1 MDDQNVSKNFSPLEP
16 KNVAENASPVGSQIV
31 SQVISHYR
39 IHEKLG
45 AGGMGVVYKA
55 EDIRLGRLVA
65 LKFLPDS
72 SVRDPRALE
81 RFKREARTASA
92 LDHPNI
98 CTIYEIDD
106 DQGRPFIAM
115 QLLEGQTLR
124 DRIGEHPVPLGTLLD
139 WALQI
144 SDALQAA
151 HAKGIMHR
159 DIKPANV
166 FITAERGQAK
176 ILDFG
181 LAKLTAVDLTGS
193 GEATLSATGPLT
205 HTGAAIGTV
214 AYMSPEQARGEALDA
229 RTDLFSFGVLLY
241 EMATGR
247 QAFSG
252 PTWAVTVYAIL
263 GQAPMSLNESMP
275 GLPQRLQEIIDK
287 CLIKNRDLRYQSAA
301 EIHRDLLRLKKD
313 FESGKSLKS
322 VRVAT
327 TWSPRRKLQL
337 AMAVAAVLALAAAIV
352 WGPRILRRWA
362 TSVVGPAAQS
372 ASGVPEHVVPERKSI
387 ALLPFA
393 TVAVGTAENEKLM
406 AFGKGLLEDVA
417 AKLSQLSATHDLE
430 VVPARTLE
438 DKKVTTLA
446 DAQKE
451 FGVNL
456 GLTVSLEQ
464 ANDLFRASYSLT
476 DAKSGRNL
484 AGAQITAPVSDLFAI
499 EDQIANGVATA
510 LQISL
515 RSEEKQALGAHSTS
529 QPEAYQYFVQGRG
542 YLQDS
547 GKPENL
553 TSAEIVFK
561 QALKIDPNFGQ
572 AEAGLGQTYWLTYRL
587 TKQKQW
593 IASAQEACTKA
604 VDLGNAGAEGHM
616 CLGLLE
622 DGTGQ
627 YEKAAEQFQ
636 QAVQLEPANDRAYTS
651 LAGAYRHLN
660 QPDKAEETYKRAISV
675 RPQYWRGYS
684 YLGAFYFAQAE
695 YEKAAAEF
703 RRATELAPDSYDAFN
718 NLGAALLYDG
728 KDDDAAR
735 AFERS
740 IAIRPSLNAYNNIA
754 VAQFH
759 LHRFKE
765 SVENFKEALKI
776 DASDYQKWGNLG
788 DSQYYGGDTTQAMDS
803 YRKAIGLAE
812 QQLKVNPRD
821 AGVLGDLASYYSM
834 LGDRKQAVSY
844 LDRSLQLGQGDKELL
859 LNAAV
864 VYNQLHETGPAL
876 EWLEKALAAGYS
888 RSVVATGAPFDNL
901 HDNPRYQA
909 LMQQK

>member
-1 MDDQNVSKNFSPLEP
+1 MNDQ
-16 KNVAENASPVGSQIV
+16 I
-31 SQVISHYR
+31 ISHYR

-65 LKFLPDS
+65 LKFLPDH

-115 QLLEGQTLR
+115 QLLEGKTLR
-124 DRIGEHPVPLGTLLD
+124 ERIGDHPVPLGTLLD

-144 SDALQAA
+144 TDALQTA

-159 DIKPANV
+159 DIKPANI
-166 FITAERGQAK
+166 FITERGQAK

-181 LAKLTAVDLTGS
+181 LAKLTAVDLMGS
-193 GEATLSATGPLT
+193 GDATLSSTGSLT

-301 EIHRDLLRLKKD
+301 DIHHDLLRLKKD
-313 FESGKSLKS
+313 YESGKSLKS

-327 TWSPRRKLQL
+327 TWSPKRVLLL
-337 AMAVAAVLALAAAIV
+337 ATAAAAVAVLVAAGV
-352 WGPRILRRWA
+352 WGPRLLRRL
-362 TSVVGPAAQS
+362 AASQAGTARS
-372 ASGVPEHVVPERKSI
+372 ASLVPERKSI
-387 ALLPFA
+387 AVLPFA
-393 TVAVGTAENEKLM
+393 DIAGDPKLT

-417 AKLSQLSATHDLE
+417 AKLSQLSANHDLE
-430 VVPARTLE
+430 VVPARTLA

-446 DAQKE
+446 DARRE
-451 FGVNL
+451 FGVGL

-464 ANDLFRASYSLT
+464 AGDLVRAAYSLT
-476 DAKSGRNL
+476 DAKSGKNL
-484 AGAQITAPVSDLFAI
+484 AGAQITAPVSDLFTI
-499 EDQIANGVATA
+499 EDQMANGVASA

-515 RSEEKQALGAHSTS
+515 RSDEKQAFGAHSTS
-529 QPEAYQYFVQGRG
+529 LPEAYQYYVQGRG
-542 YLQDS
+542 YLQDPR
-547 GKPENL
+547 KPENL

-572 AEAGLGQTYWLTYRL
+572 AEAGLGETYWLKYQMG
-587 TKQKQW
+587 KQKQA
-593 IASAQEACTKA
+593 IVPAQEACTKA

-622 DGTGQ
+622 DGTGH

-636 QAVQLEPANDRAYTS
+636 QAMQLEPANERAYTS
-651 LAGAYRHLN
+651 LAGAYQHLN
-660 QPDKAEETYKRAISV
+660 QPDKAEETYKRAIAV

-684 YLGAFYFAQAE
+684 FLGTFYIAQAE
-695 YEKAAAEF
+695 YEKAAAMF
-703 RRATELAPDSYDAFN
+703 RRATELDPESYLAFN
-718 NLGAALLYDG
+718 NLGAALLYAG
-728 KDDDAAR
+728 KDDEAAQ
-735 AFERS
+735 AFEKS
-740 IAIRPSLNAYNNIA
+740 LALRPNRDAYNNIA
-754 VAQFH
+754 VAQFR
-759 LHRFKE
+759 LHRFKNA
-765 SVENFKEALKI
+765 VLNFKEALKI
-776 DASDYQKWGNLG
+776 DDTDYQNWGNMG
-788 DSQYYGGDTTQAMDS
+788 DAAYYGGDTTSAMEY
-803 YRKAIGLAE
+803 YRKAISLAE
-812 QQLKVNPRD
+812 PQLKINPRD

-834 LGDRKQAVSY
+834 LGDRKQALSY
-844 LDRSLQLGQGDKELL
+844 LDRSLQLGPGDKDLL

-864 VYNQLHETGPAL
+864 VYNQLHETGTAL
-876 EWLEKALAAGYS
+876 EWLSKALAAGYS

-909 LMQQK
+909 LMQAK

>member
-1 MDDQNVSKNFSPLEP
+1 MND
-16 KNVAENASPVGSQIV
+16 QIV
-31 SQVISHYR
+31 SHYR

-55 EDIRLGRLVA
+55 EDIHLGRLVA
-65 LKFLPDS
+65 LKFLPDD

-115 QLLEGQTLR
+115 QLLEGHTLR
-124 DRIGEHPVPLGTLLD
+124 DRIGDHPVPLGTLLD

-159 DIKPANV
+159 DIKPANI
-166 FITAERGQAK
+166 FITERGQAK

-181 LAKLTAVDLTGS
+181 LAKLTAVDLTGT

-214 AYMSPEQARGEALDA
+214 AYMSPEQARGETLDA

-287 CLIKNRDLRYQSAA
+287 CLIKNRDLRYQNAA
-301 EIHRDLLRLKKD
+301 DIHRDLLKLKKD
-313 FESGKSLKS
+313 YESGKSLKS

-327 TWSPRRKLQL
+327 TWSPQRKLRL
-337 AMAVAAVLALAAAIV
+337 AMAAVAVVVLAAAVV
-352 WGPRILRRWA
+352 WGPRILRRMA
-362 TSVVGPAAQS
+362 APSGAASTQPAS
-372 ASGVPEHVVPERKSI
+372 LVPERKSI
-387 ALLPFA
+387 AILPFA
-393 TVAVGTAENEKLM
+393 EIAGDPKM
-406 AFGKGLLEDVA
+406 SAFGKGLLEDVA
-417 AKLSQLSATHDLE
+417 AKLSQLSANHDLE

-446 DAQKE
+446 DAKKE
-451 FGVNL
+451 FGVSL
-456 GLTVSLEQ
+456 GLNLSLEQ
-464 ANDLFRASYSLT
+464 AGDLVRAAYSLT
-476 DAKSGRNL
+476 DAKSGKNL
-484 AGAQITAPVSDLFAI
+484 AGAQITAPVSDLFTI
-499 EDQIANGVATA
+499 EDQIANGVASA

-515 RSEEKQALGAHSTS
+515 RSDEKQAFGAHSTS
-529 QPEAYQYFVQGRG
+529 LPEAYQYYVQGRG
-542 YLQDS
+542 YLQDWR
-547 GKPENL
+547 KPENL

-572 AEAGLGQTYWLTYRL
+572 AEAGLGQTYWLKYQL
-587 TKQKQW
+587 SKQKQW
-593 IASAQEACTKA
+593 IAPAQQACTKA
-604 VDLGNAGAEGHM
+604 IDLGNAGAEGHM
-616 CLGLLE
+616 CLGLLA

-627 YEKAAEQFQ
+627 YERAAEQFQ
-636 QAVQLEPANDRAYTS
+636 QAVQLEPANDRAYIN
-651 LAGAYRHLN
+651 LAGAYQHLN
-660 QPDKAEETYKRAISV
+660 QPDKAEETYKRAIAV
-675 RPQYWRGYS
+675 RPQYWRVYS
-684 YLGAFYFAQAE
+684 FLGGFYIAQAE
-695 YEKAAAEF
+695 YDKAAAMF
-703 RRATELAPDSYDAFN
+703 RRSTELDPDSYLAFN
-718 NLGAALLYDG
+718 NLGGALLYAG
-728 KDDDAAR
+728 KDAEAAQ
-735 AFERS
+735 AFEKS
-740 IAIRPSLNAYNNIA
+740 IAIRPTYDAYSNTA

-759 LHRFKE
+759 LRRFRD
-765 SVENFKEALKI
+765 SVASLKEALKV
-776 DASDYQKWGNLG
+776 DDRNYQTWGNLG
-788 DSQYYGGDTTQAMDS
+788 DSYYYGGDTASATES
-803 YRKAIGLAE
+803 YRKAILLAE
-812 QQLKVNPRD
+812 RQLKINPRD
-821 AGVLGDLASYYSM
+821 ASILGDLASYNSM
-834 LGDRKQAVSY
+834 LGDRKQALNY

-859 LNAAV
+859 FNAAV

-876 EWLEKALAAGYS
+876 EWLGKALAAGYS
-888 RSVVATGAPFDNL
+888 RSLVATGAPFDNL

-909 LMQQK
+909 LIQQK

>member
-1 MDDQNVSKNFSPLEP
+1 MNDQ
-16 KNVAENASPVGSQIV
+16 I
-31 SQVISHYR
+31 ISHYR

-65 LKFLPDS
+65 LKFLPDH

-115 QLLEGQTLR
+115 QLLDGKTLR
-124 DRIGEHPVPLGTLLD
+124 ERIGDHPVPLGTLLD

-144 SDALQAA
+144 TDALQTA

-159 DIKPANV
+159 DIKPANI
-166 FITAERGQAK
+166 FITERGQAK

-181 LAKLTAVDLTGS
+181 LAKLTAVDLMGS
-193 GEATLSATGPLT
+193 GDATLSSTGSLT

-301 EIHRDLLRLKKD
+301 DIHHDLLRLKKD
-313 FESGKSLKS
+313 YESGKSLKS

-327 TWSPRRKLQL
+327 TWSPKRVLLL
-337 AMAVAAVLALAAAIV
+337 ATAAAAVAVLVAAGV
-352 WGPRILRRWA
+352 WGPRLLRRL
-362 TSVVGPAAQS
+362 AASQAGTARS
-372 ASGVPEHVVPERKSI
+372 ASLVPERKSI
-387 ALLPFA
+387 AVLPFA
-393 TVAVGTAENEKLM
+393 DIAGDPKLT

-417 AKLSQLSATHDLE
+417 AKLSQLSANHDLE
-430 VVPARTLE
+430 VIPARTLE
-438 DKKVTTLA
+438 DKKVATLA
-446 DAQKE
+446 DAKKE
-451 FGVNL
+451 FGVSL

-464 ANDLFRASYSLT
+464 AGDLVRAAYSLT
-476 DAKSGRNL
+476 DAKSGKNL
-484 AGAQITAPVSDLFAI
+484 AGAQITAPVSDLFTI
-499 EDQIANGVATA
+499 EDQMANGVASA

-515 RSEEKQALGAHSTS
+515 RSDEKQAFGAHSTS
-529 QPEAYQYFVQGRG
+529 LPEAYQYYVQGRG
-542 YLQDS
+542 YLQDPR
-547 GKPENL
+547 KPENL

-572 AEAGLGQTYWLTYRL
+572 AEAGLGETYWLKYQMG
-587 TKQKQW
+587 KQKQA
-593 IASAQEACTKA
+593 IVPAQEACTKA

-636 QAVQLEPANDRAYTS
+636 QAMQLEPANERAYTS
-651 LAGAYRHLN
+651 LAGAYQHLN
-660 QPDKAEETYKRAISV
+660 QPDKAEETYKRAIAV

-684 YLGAFYFAQAE
+684 FLGTFYIAQAE
-695 YEKAAAEF
+695 YEKAAAMF
-703 RRATELAPDSYDAFN
+703 RRATELDPESYLAFN
-718 NLGAALLYDG
+718 NLGAALLYAG
-728 KDDDAAR
+728 KDDEAAQ
-735 AFERS
+735 AFEKS
-740 IAIRPSLNAYNNIA
+740 LALRPNRDAYNNIA
-754 VAQFH
+754 VAQFR
-759 LHRFKE
+759 LHRFKNA
-765 SVENFKEALKI
+765 VLNFKEALKI
-776 DASDYQKWGNLG
+776 DDTDYQNWGNMG
-788 DSQYYGGDTTQAMDS
+788 DAAYYGGDTTSAMEY
-803 YRKAIGLAE
+803 YRKAISLAE
-812 QQLKVNPRD
+812 PQLKINPRD

-834 LGDRKQAVSY
+834 LGDRKQALSY
-844 LDRSLQLGQGDKELL
+844 LDRSLQLGPGDKDLL

-876 EWLEKALAAGYS
+876 EWLSKALAAGYS
-888 RSVVATGAPFDNL
+888 RSVIATGAPFDNL

-909 LMQQK
+909 LMQAK

>member
-1 MDDQNVSKNFSPLEP
+1 MNDQ
-16 KNVAENASPVGSQIV
+16 I
-31 SQVISHYR
+31 ISHYR
-39 IHEKLG
+39 IHEQLG

-65 LKFLPDS
+65 LKFLPDH

-115 QLLEGQTLR
+115 QLLEGNTLR
-124 DRIGEHPVPLGTLLD
+124 ARIGEQPVPLGMLLD

-159 DIKPANV
+159 DIKPANI
-166 FITAERGQAK
+166 FITERGQAK

-181 LAKLTAVDLTGS
+181 LAKLTAVDMTGS
-193 GEATLSATGPLT
+193 GEATLSSTGPLT

-241 EMATGR
+241 EMATGK

-263 GQAPMSLNESMP
+263 GQAPLSLNESVP

-301 EIHRDLLRLKKD
+301 DIQRDLLQLKKD
-313 FESGKSLKS
+313 YESGKSLKS

-327 TWSPRRKLQL
+327 TWPRQRKLRL
-337 AMAVAAVLALAAAIV
+337 GMAIALAVLLAAAALWV
-352 WGPRILRRWA
+352 PRVLRRLA
-362 TSVVGPAAQS
+362 
-372 ASGVPEHVVPERKSI
+372 ASGAAGPSPSLVPERKSI
-387 ALLPFA
+387 AVMPF
-393 TVAVGTAENEKLM
+393 TSVASDPKMT

-417 AKLSQLSATHDLE
+417 AKLSQLSANHDFE

-438 DKKVTTLA
+438 DQKVASLA
-446 DAQKE
+446 DAAKE

-476 DAKSGRNL
+476 DAKSGKNL
-484 AGAQITAPVSDLFAI
+484 AGAQITAPVSDLFTI
-499 EDQIANGVATA
+499 EDQIGNGVAAA

-515 RSEEKQALGAHSTS
+515 RSDEKQVLGAHATS

-547 GKPENL
+547 RKPENL

-561 QALKIDPNFGQ
+561 QALKLDPNFGQ
-572 AEAGLGQTYWLTYRL
+572 AEAGLGEAYWLKYQL
-587 TKQKQW
+587 GKQKQW
-593 IASAQEACTKA
+593 IVPAQQACTKA
-604 VDLGNAGAEGHM
+604 VDLGNSGAEGHM

-651 LAGAYRHLN
+651 LAAAYQHLN
-660 QPDKAEETYKRAISV
+660 QPERAEETYKRAISM
-675 RPQYWRGYS
+675 RPQYWRVYS
-684 YLGAFYFAQAE
+684 FLGGFYIAQAE
-695 YEKAAAEF
+695 YEKAIVMF
-703 RRATELAPDSYDAFN
+703 RRSAELDPDSYVALN
-718 NLGAALLYDG
+718 NLGAAFLYAG
-728 KDDDAAR
+728 KDDEAAQ
-735 AFERS
+735 AFEKS
-740 IAIRPSLNAYNNIA
+740 IAIRPTRDAYNNVA

-759 LHRFKE
+759 LHRFKN
-765 SVENFKEALKI
+765 SILNFKEALKL
-776 DASDYQKWGNLG
+776 DDSDYQTWGNMG
-788 DSQYYGGDTTQAMDS
+788 DACYYGGDTPAAMES
-803 YRKAIGLAE
+803 YRKAIPLAE
-812 QQLKVNPRD
+812 QRLKVNPRD

-834 LGDRKQAVSY
+834 LGNRNEALSY
-844 LDRSLQLGQGDKELL
+844 LDRSLQLGPGDKDLL

-864 VYNQLHETGPAL
+864 VYNQLRETGTAL
-876 EWLEKALAAGYS
+876 EWLSKALAAGYS

-901 HDNPRYQA
+901 HENPRYQA

>member
-1 MDDQNVSKNFSPLEP
+1 MNDQ
-16 KNVAENASPVGSQIV
+16 I
-31 SQVISHYR
+31 ISHYR
-39 IHEKLG
+39 IHEQLG

-65 LKFLPDS
+65 LKFLPDH

-115 QLLEGQTLR
+115 QLLEGNTLR
-124 DRIGEHPVPLGTLLD
+124 ARIGEQPVPLGTLLD

-159 DIKPANV
+159 DIKPANI
-166 FITAERGQAK
+166 FITERGQAK

-181 LAKLTAVDLTGS
+181 LAKLTAVDLTGP
-193 GEATLSATGPLT
+193 GEATLSSTGPLT

-241 EMATGR
+241 EMATGK

-263 GQAPMSLNESMP
+263 GQAPVSLNESVP

-301 EIHRDLLRLKKD
+301 DIHHDLLKLKKD
-313 FESGKSLKS
+313 YESGKSLKS
-322 VRVAT
+322 VRAAT
-327 TWSPRRKLQL
+327 TWSPQRRLRLGMAIAL
-337 AMAVAAVLALAAAIV
+337 AGLLAAAVL
-352 WGPRILRRWA
+352 WGPRVLRRVA
-362 TSVVGPAAQS
+362 
-372 ASGVPEHVVPERKSI
+372 ASGSGAAGPSPSLLPERKSI
-387 ALLPFA
+387 AVMPFVS
-393 TVAVGTAENEKLM
+393 VASDPKTT

-417 AKLSQLSATHDLE
+417 AKLSQLSANHDFE

-438 DKKVTTLA
+438 DKKVATLA
-446 DAQKE
+446 DAAKE

-476 DAKSGRNL
+476 DAKSGKNL
-484 AGAQITAPVSDLFAI
+484 AGAQITAPVSDLFTI
-499 EDQIANGVATA
+499 EDQVGNGVAAA

-515 RSEEKQALGAHSTS
+515 RSDEKQVLGAHATS

-547 GKPENL
+547 RKPENL

-561 QALKIDPNFGQ
+561 QALKLDPNFGQ
-572 AEAGLGQTYWLTYRL
+572 AEAGLGEAYWLKYQL
-587 TKQKQW
+587 GKQKQW
-593 IASAQEACTKA
+593 IVPAQQACTKA
-604 VDLGNAGAEGHM
+604 VDLGNSGAEGHM

-651 LAGAYRHLN
+651 LAAAYQHLN
-660 QPDKAEETYKRAISV
+660 QPDQAEETYKRAISM
-675 RPQYWRGYS
+675 RPQYWRVYS
-684 YLGAFYFAQAE
+684 FLGGFYIAQAE
-695 YEKAAAEF
+695 YEKAVVMF
-703 RRATELAPDSYDAFN
+703 RRSTELDPDSYVALN
-718 NLGAALLYDG
+718 NLGAAFLYAG
-728 KDDDAAR
+728 KDDEAAQ
-735 AFERS
+735 AFEKS
-740 IAIRPSLNAYNNIA
+740 IAIRPTRDAYNNVA

-759 LHRFKE
+759 LHRFKN
-765 SVENFKEALKI
+765 SVLNFKEALKL
-776 DASDYQKWGNLG
+776 DDSDYQTWGNMG
-788 DSQYYGGDTTQAMDS
+788 DASYYGGDTPSAMES
-803 YRKAIGLAE
+803 YRKAIPLAE
-812 QQLKVNPRD
+812 QRLKVNPRD

-834 LGDRKQAVSY
+834 LGDRKQALSY
-844 LDRSLQLGQGDKELL
+844 LDRSLQLGPGDKDLL

-864 VYNQLHETGPAL
+864 VYNQLRETGTAL
-876 EWLEKALAAGYS
+876 EWLRKALAAGYS

-901 HDNPRYQA
+901 HENPRYQA

>member
-1 MDDQNVSKNFSPLEP
+1 MNDQTV
-16 KNVAENASPVGSQIV
+16 
-31 SQVISHYR
+31 SHYR

-45 AGGMGVVYKA
+45 AGGMGVIYKA

-65 LKFLPDS
+65 LKFLPDH

-115 QLLEGQTLR
+115 QLLEGHTLR
-124 DRIGEHPVPLGTLLD
+124 DRIGDHPVPLGTLLD

-151 HAKGIMHR
+151 HSKGIMHR
-159 DIKPANV
+159 DIKPANI
-166 FITAERGQAK
+166 FITERGQAK

-181 LAKLTAVDLTGS
+181 LAKLTAVDLTGT

-263 GQAPMSLNESMP
+263 GQAPMSLNESVP

-287 CLIKNRDLRYQSAA
+287 CLIKNRDLRYQSASD
-301 EIHRDLLRLKKD
+301 IHRDLLMLKKD
-313 FESGKSLKS
+313 YESGKSLKS

-327 TWSPRRKLQL
+327 TWSPQKKLRL
-337 AMAVAAVLALAAAIV
+337 AMAAVAVVVLIAAVV
-352 WGPRILRRWA
+352 WGPRILRRMA
-362 TSVVGPAAQS
+362 
-372 ASGVPEHVVPERKSI
+372 ASGAASTQPASLVPERKSL
-387 ALLPFA
+387 AVLPFA
-393 TVAVGTAENEKLM
+393 DIAGDPKM
-406 AFGKGLLEDVA
+406 SAFGKGLLEDVA
-417 AKLSQLSATHDLE
+417 ARLSQLSANHDLE

-438 DKKVTTLA
+438 DKKATTLA
-446 DAQKE
+446 DAKQE
-451 FGVNL
+451 FGVSL
-456 GLTVSLEQ
+456 GLSLSLEQ
-464 ANDLFRASYSLT
+464 AGDLVRAAYSLT
-476 DAKSGRNL
+476 DAKSGKNV
-484 AGAQITAPVSDLFAI
+484 AGAQITAPVSDLFTI
-499 EDQIANGVATA
+499 EDQVANGVASA

-515 RSEEKQALGAHSTS
+515 RSDEKQAFGAHSTS

-542 YLQDS
+542 YVQDWR
-547 GKPENL
+547 KPENL

-572 AEAGLGQTYWLTYRL
+572 AEAGLGQTYWLRYQVS
-587 TKQKQW
+587 KQKQW
-593 IASAQEACTKA
+593 IVPAQQACTKA
-604 VDLGNAGAEGHM
+604 VELGNSGAEGHL

-622 DGTGQ
+622 VGTGQ

-651 LAGAYRHLN
+651 LAGAYQHLN

-675 RPQYWRGYS
+675 RPQYWRVYS
-684 YLGAFYFAQAE
+684 FLGGFYIAQAE
-695 YEKAAAEF
+695 YDKAAAMF
-703 RRATELAPDSYDAFN
+703 RRSTELDPDSSLAFN
-718 NLGAALLYDG
+718 NLGAAFLYAG
-728 KDDDAAR
+728 KDDEATQ
-735 AFERS
+735 AFEKS
-740 IAIRPSLNAYNNIA
+740 TEIRPTREAYSNLA

-759 LHRFKE
+759 LHRFQE
-765 SVENFKEALKI
+765 SVRNFKQALKI
-776 DASDYQKWGNLG
+776 DDSDYQKWGNIG
-788 DSQYYGGDTTQAMDS
+788 DAYYYSGDTASAMES
-803 YRKAIGLAE
+803 YRKAISLAE
-812 QQLKVNPRD
+812 PELKVNPRD
-821 AGVLGDLASYYSM
+821 PGMLGDLASYYSM
-834 LGDRKQAVSY
+834 LGNRKQALSY
-844 LDRSLQLGQGDKELL
+844 LDRSLQLGRGDKELL